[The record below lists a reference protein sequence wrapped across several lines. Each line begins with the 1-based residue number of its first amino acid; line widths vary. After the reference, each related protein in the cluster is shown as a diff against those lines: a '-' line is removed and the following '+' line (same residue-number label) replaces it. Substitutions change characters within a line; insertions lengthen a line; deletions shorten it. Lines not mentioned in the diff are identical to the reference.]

1 MKWKKK
7 KVKTRKGDCKRRDGK
22 EKRGSC
28 EQAAFVER
36 RTSHT

>member
-7 KVKTRKGDCKRRDGK
+7 KVKTRKWDCKGRDGK
-22 EKRGSC
+22 EKRGGC
-28 EQAAFVER
+28 EQEVFVGQ